1 MELARKETNNQETQ
15 QAKRLGSQNVRGVSV
30 KIKKEAQFEGQEK
43 SYDEKGAEEFGD
55 RGGMVV
61 VGGARARGGDHQ
73 SFGGEHKEVTSDVLP
88 GVSTVSLSLSQK
100 KA

>member
-15 QAKRLGSQNVRGVSV
+15 QAKRFGSQSVRGVSV
-30 KIKKEAQFEGQEK
+30 KIKKETEFEGQEK

-55 RGGMVV
+55 CGGM
-61 VGGARARGGDHQ
+61 VGGARPRGGDHQ

-88 GVSTVSLSLSQK
+88 GVSPVSLSLSQK

>member
-15 QAKRLGSQNVRGVSV
+15 QAKRFGSQNVRGVSV
-30 KIKKEAQFEGQEK
+30 KIKKEAEFEGQEK
-43 SYDEKGAEEFGD
+43 SYEKKGAEEFGD
-55 RGGMVV
+55 RGGMVM
-61 VGGARARGGDHQ
+61 VGGARPRGGDHQ

-88 GVSTVSLSLSQK
+88 GVSPVSLSLSQK